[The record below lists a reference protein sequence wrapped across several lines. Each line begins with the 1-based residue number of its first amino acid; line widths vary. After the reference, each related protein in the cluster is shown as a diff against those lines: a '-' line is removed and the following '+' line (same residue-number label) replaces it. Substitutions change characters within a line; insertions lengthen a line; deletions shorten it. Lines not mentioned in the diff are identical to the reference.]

1 MESNRELFIKA
12 FMEAAALDN
21 LNLKSEDEIEW
32 NFSEKFIKS
41 MDMLIRK
48 NNCIKDSAL
57 ENRKCG

>member
-12 FMEAAALDN
+12 FMKAEALDN
-21 LNLKSEDEIEW
+21 LKLKSEDEIEW

-48 NNCIKDSAL
+48 NNCIKDSVL